1 MQLLA
6 GDGRPDRRW
15 AGAFRVCEACGGRNW
30 VGARRCRSC
39 EALLV
44 GARAVSRPPAAMIG
58 RREADRVMTPRVRWF
73 AIGAAVLAL
82 VAGGIL
88 LKMFRTD
95 GFLDRRVAGAAGAP
109 QVAEPQ
115 PEPVA
120 EPSDEPRPMETTRAL
135 RAADRGRALLGRG
148 EVKDA
153 VVLLAEA
160 VRALPEDAE
169 LANVYGTALWSFG
182 ARDRALFQYQRAVKL
197 SPDAESYRQDL
208 ARALSAL
215 GRPAQA
221 AHVLYGPAGPLPMD
235 GGGPPVS
242 LDEGVNMGGAGSGS
256 FKGRRTFTDDDLARG
271 RVAAPPAAPSA
282 APSPSPE
289 DLPR

>member
-1 MQLLA
+1 M
-6 GDGRPDRRW
+6 
-15 AGAFRVCEACGGRNW
+15 
-30 VGARRCRSC
+30 
-39 EALLV
+39 

-58 RREADRVMTPRVRWF
+58 RREADRVMTSRVRWI
-73 AIGAAVLAL
+73 AIGASVLAL

-88 LKMFRTD
+88 LQVFRTD
-95 GFLDRRVAGAAGAP
+95 GFLDRPAVAAATTAP
-109 QVAEPQ
+109 DETQPAAVAEP
-115 PEPVA
+115 A
-120 EPSDEPRPMETTRAL
+120 DEPNLMETTRAL
-135 RAADRGRALLGRG
+135 RAADRGRALLARG

-169 LANVYGTALWSFG
+169 LADVYGTALWSFG

-197 SPDAESYRQDL
+197 SPAAEAYRQNL

-221 AHVLYGPAGPLPMD
+221 AHVLYGPGGPLPME

-242 LDEGVNMGGAGSGS
+242 LDEGVNLGGAGSGS
-256 FKGRRTFTDDDLARG
+256 YKGRSSFTDDDLGRG
-271 RVAAPPAAPSA
+271 RVAAPPPAPSA
-282 APSPSPE
+282 APSSSPE
-289 DLPR
+289 ELPR

>member
-15 AGAFRVCEACGGRNW
+15 AGAFRVCGSCGGRNW
-30 VGARRCRSC
+30 VGARRCRGC

-44 GARAVSRPPAAMIG
+44 GGRAVSRPPAVMIG
-58 RREADRVMTPRVRWF
+58 RREADRVMTPRVRWM
-73 AIGAAVLAL
+73 AIGAAVFALA
-82 VAGGIL
+82 AGGIL

-95 GFLDRRVAGAAGAP
+95 GFLDRPVVASNPPQEAQPQPAA
-109 QVAEPQ
+109 VAEPDHD
-115 PEPVA
+115 PA
-120 EPSDEPRPMETTRAL
+120 GMETTRAL

-148 EVKDA
+148 EVKEA
-153 VVLLAEA
+153 VVLLGEA

-197 SPDAESYRQDL
+197 APTAEAYRQDL
-208 ARALSAL
+208 ARALSDL

-221 AHVLYGPAGPLPMD
+221 AHVPYGAARPLPLD
-235 GGGPPVS
+235 AGAPPVS
-242 LDEGVNMGGAGSGS
+242 LDDGVNMGGAGRGS
-256 FKGRRTFTDDDLARG
+256 FKGQRSFTDDDLARG
-271 RVAAPPAAPSA
+271 RVPAAPPAPAA

-289 DLPR
+289 ELPR